1 MEEGEKRGDGSAE
14 GGSIAS
20 VEEEEEFRGGRGGVQ
35 ERGDGFREFGES
47 YGCGR
52 EGGRRSEGG
61 GVGAGDGG
69 SRTVEEVDD
78 SL

>member
-1 MEEGEKRGDGSAE
+1 MEEGQKCGDGSAE
-14 GGSIAS
+14 GGSIAG
-20 VEEEEEFRGGRGGVQ
+20 VEEEEELGGGGGRVQ